1 MRRVLAA
8 GMMMTAVLWTASA
21 AGQTPSTPQA
31 STASTVKSWYIGA
44 NTGAAV
50 VENFSAVVGAEG
62 GKRFWKNLDLVGEIA
77 WVQDAVSRRQLDK
90 VDTLARSIAD
100 SQHGTASSDMR
111 VPTLYGGLGGRWVLE
126 QSGKFRPYFL
136 VTIGAAKVNLKPT
149 IGLNGTDVTSSAATY
164 GVTLGQ
170 DVIGKYNHFAT
181 EGGIGVLMSFGE
193 WYADGGARLLSI
205 SSDQRTNIAR
215 IVIGGGYTF

>member
-8 GMMMTAVLWTASA
+8 GMMMTAALWTTSA
-21 AGQTPSTPQA
+21 AAQTPTPQA
-31 STASTVKSWYIGA
+31 STTPTVKSWYIGA

-77 WVQDAVSRRQLDK
+77 WVQDGVSRRQLDK

>member
-8 GMMMTAVLWTASA
+8 GMMIMAALWTESA
-21 AGQTPSTPQA
+21 AAQGASTPQA
-31 STASTVKSWYIGA
+31 SLEPTVKSWYIGA

-50 VENFSAVVGAEG
+50 VENFGGVLAAEG
-62 GKRFWKNLDLVGEIA
+62 GKRFWKNLDLVGEIV
-77 WVQDAVSRRQLDK
+77 WVQDAVNKRQLDK
-90 VDTLARSIAD
+90 VGTLAHSIAD

-136 VTIGAAKVNLKPT
+136 VTIGAAKINLKPT
-149 IGLNGTDVTSSAATY
+149 IGLNGTDVTGSAATY

-181 EGGIGVLMSFGE
+181 EGGIGVLMSFGQ
-193 WYADGGARLLSI
+193 WYADGGARLLSV
-205 SSDQRTNIAR
+205 SADQRTNIAR
-215 IVIGGGYTF
+215 IVVGGGYTF